1 VSVLRPN
8 LLLTRDKLVS
18 GHVARQ
24 LFYPVLPSLAE
35 TERFG
40 DGAEPGPL
48 PLLSI
53 VLPAAPERNRWEK
66 ALDGDVFPMKVDPE
80 VVVFVRSLR
89 REWTRKIQTVAL
101 DDPERKAIALDGH
114 LVLLVLEIASR
125 LANMEGL
132 LTLRREDFELS
143 WTIVVETC
151 RENRSRLIEMA
162 RAQMSREDDE
172 KQFERD
178 GRTARS
184 RAFVE
189 QSLVPELR
197 FWGIFSRVRS
207 LGSKS
212 VGRRDL
218 GRIDGRFRRP
228 PAGTDADVL
237 ARWQDGVL
245 ELLTA
250 AVARGWIEMATLTNR
265 KGNFDVA
272 VTVTDFPDRPPAS

>member
-1 VSVLRPN
+1 VLARPA
-8 LLLTRDKLVS
+8 V
-18 GHVARQ
+18 GPVQVAERRC
-24 LFYPVLPSLAE
+24 ATTWRRIA
-35 TERFG
+35 TELG
-40 DGAEPGPL
+40 
-48 PLLSI
+48 
-53 VLPAAPERNRWEK
+53 
-66 ALDGDVFPMKVDPE
+66 
-80 VVVFVRSLR
+80 
-89 REWTRKIQTVAL
+89 
-101 DDPERKAIALDGH
+101 
-114 LVLLVLEIASR
+114 R
-125 LANMEGL
+125 LHAV
-132 LTLRREDFELS
+132 TLQGS
-143 WTIVVETC
+143 
-151 RENRSRLIEMA
+151 A
-162 RAQMSREDDE
+162 SREDDE

-212 VGRRDL
+212 VGLRDL

-237 ARWQDGVL
+237 ARWQDEVL